1 MTPAFRISAG
11 GSDVTGTF
19 NDRLLSLTLTDEDGE
34 KADRLEIEVD
44 DRDGRVEFPDM
55 ETTLDIWLGFR
66 GAGLTYMGQF
76 TVDGVAGAGP
86 AQRMLI
92 TATAIDMKSD
102 ARAPKTRA
110 WEDKTLQDI
119 VATIAAEAKLKPVVG
134 DSVASAHWA
143 YLAQTAESD
152 LHFLTRIAATLDAT
166 AKAGGGA
173 LIVQKRGEG
182 KTATGDT
189 ITPEA
194 VGKASL
200 SSWSW
205 KVDGRAEYK
214 QVEAEWSDTATG
226 QRRKV
231 VRGSGKPVQ
240 RLRHVFASA
249 EEATRACEGE
259 LGRAGRAALT
269 ISADLAGFSP
279 GLFAGGIVQLSDL
292 RAELN
297 GDWHIQKVT
306 HTLSAGLRTSFD
318 GRMAR

>member
-1 MTPAFRISAG
+1 
-11 GSDVTGTF
+11 
-19 NDRLLSLTLTDEDGE
+19 
-34 KADRLEIEVD
+34 
-44 DRDGRVEFPDM
+44 
-55 ETTLDIWLGFR
+55 
-66 GAGLTYMGQF
+66 MGQF
-76 TVDGVAGAGP
+76 TVGGVAGAGP

-92 TATAIDMKSD
+92 TASAVDMKSD

-110 WEDKTLQDI
+110 WEGKTLKDI
-119 VATIAAEAKLKPVVG
+119 VSTIAAEAKLKPVVG
-134 DSVASAHWA
+134 ESVASAHWA

-182 KTATGDT
+182 KTAAGDT
-189 ITPEA
+189 ITPVA
-194 VGKASL
+194 IGAARL

-214 QVEAEWSDTATG
+214 KVEAEWSDTATG

-231 VRGSGKPVQ
+231 VRGSGNPVQ
-240 RLRHVFASA
+240 RLRHLYASA

-259 LGRAGRAALT
+259 LSRAGRAGLT
-269 ISADLAGFSP
+269 ISADLAGFEP
-279 GLFAGGIVQLSDL
+279 GLFAGGIARLSGL

-306 HTLSAGLRTSFD
+306 HSLSAGLRTSFD
-318 GRMAR
+318 GRKAQ

>member
-1 MTPAFRISAG
+1 MTPDFRILAD
-11 GSDVTGTF
+11 GSDVTANF
-19 NDRLLSLTLTDEDGE
+19 SDRLLSLTLTDEDGE
-34 KADRLEIEVD
+34 KADRLELELD
-44 DRDGRVEFPDM
+44 DRDGRIEFPDM
-55 ETTLDIWLGFR
+55 ETTLDVHLGFR
-66 GAGLTYMGQF
+66 LEGLTYMGQF

-92 TATAIDMKSD
+92 TASAVDMKSD

-110 WEDKTLQDI
+110 WKDKTLKDI
-119 VATIAAEAKLKPVVG
+119 VATIAGEAKLKPVVG
-134 DSVASAHWA
+134 ESVASAHWA

-152 LHFLTRIAATLDAT
+152 LHFLTRIAGTLDAT

-182 KTATGDT
+182 KTAAGDQVAPFG
-189 ITPEA
+189 IDR
-194 VGKASL
+194 ASL

-214 QVEAEWSDTATG
+214 TVEAEWSDTGSG

-240 RLRHVFASA
+240 RLRHLFASA

-259 LGRAGRAALT
+259 LGRAGRAGLT
-269 ISADLAGFSP
+269 ISAELAGFAP
-279 GLFAGGIVQLSDL
+279 ALFAGGIARISGL

-318 GRMAR
+318 GRKAR